1 MDNNEAD
8 RERSRD
14 AFKRLRLEFIR
25 LHEPRSLS
33 GETQLI
39 PGVDVTSSSSLRDHP
54 RDAVRPL
61 AKRAATAKETPK
73 TGERTNPTTSLI
85 EIEPAKLTR
94 RVSLFND
101 LDLQIVAPDGERVSF
116 VYLRN
121 DATGAEIVP
130 MDRLDAHSFRAAVGL
145 EDGIY
150 LSTFRVD
157 GCTRPEAKQAQQL
170 YVRSD
175 YVFAPMTLA
184 RQRQQLTVT
193 NRGEVAEEIELK
205 PDVRWIVVE
214 PSQLSLAKGESI
226 NAGIRFDFSAM
237 KPGLNEGAVELF
249 VFREKPITAVATV
262 RVAVPLSVAGAV
274 PEVSFEPLE
283 LGNIRQGIDPVELQ
297 MRVRARGSGLL
308 TGMINSPESG
318 ELVDFRLNA
327 DDPSQNQ
334 FVHTF
339 QFDSSFLPKPQPHQ
353 SEAKLN
359 LVVVTD
365 SFLANRRLCRVEVP
379 YRLVYLRKSLPALS
393 FGSVRSGGTKA
404 LRLDVTCSDDREV
417 ELAVKLPPQTGSY
430 LEAYQ
435 ARANAYVFRFSAG
448 GLPNGATVNE
458 TIQLIDQTSGLRDHI
473 KVLATVAGQER
484 NPSSAAAQSI
494 TS

>member
-8 RERSRD
+8 RKRSRD
-14 AFKRLRLEFIR
+14 AFTRLRLEFIR

-39 PGVDVTSSSSLRDHP
+39 PGVNVLSSSLLKDRP
-54 RDAVRPL
+54 RDAARPA
-61 AKRAATAKETPK
+61 AKRAGTAKETPEN
-73 TGERTNPTTSLI
+73 GQRTSPATSLI
-85 EIEPAKLTR
+85 EIEPAKLTG

-101 LDLQIVAPDGERVSF
+101 LDLQIAAPDGERVSF

-121 DATGAEIVP
+121 DATGADIVP

-150 LSTFRVD
+150 LSTFQVD

-193 NRGEVAEEIELK
+193 NRGEAAEDVYLK
-205 PDVRWIVVE
+205 PDAPWMVLE
-214 PSQLSLAKGESI
+214 PSRFGLVKGESI
-226 NAGIRFDFSAM
+226 STAIRFDLTAM

-249 VFREKPITAVATV
+249 VLREEPTTPVATV
-262 RVAVPLSVAGAV
+262 TVAVTLAAGGAV
-274 PEVSFEPLE
+274 PEVSFEPLD
-283 LGNIRQGIDPVELQ
+283 LGQIRQGIDPVELR
-297 MRVRARGSGLL
+297 MRVRARGSGPL
-308 TGMINSPESG
+308 TGMISSPESG
-318 ELVDFRLNA
+318 ELVDFRLHA
-327 DDPSQNQ
+327 DDASLSE

-339 QFDSSFLPKPQPHQ
+339 QIDSSFLPKPQPHQ

-393 FGSVRSGGTKA
+393 FGSVRAGGTKA
-404 LRLDVTCSDDREV
+404 LRLDVTCSDDREID
-417 ELAVKLPPQTGSY
+417 LAVKLPPQAGNY

-448 GLPNGATVNE
+448 GLPMGVTVNE
-458 TIQLIDQTSGLRDHI
+458 TIQLIDQKSGLRDHI
-473 KVLATVAGQER
+473 KVLATVARQER
-484 NPSSAAAQSI
+484 NPSSGAAQSI
-494 TS
+494 TP